1 MLAWLTMTGCAPG
14 SPPRATALP
23 ADRMVFMVMSAGGM
37 VPSVIYAMQS
47 PSLAM
52 YGDGR
57 VLTAVPG
64 PALQPV
70 PARYEVARIDPADV
84 QRFVAAAR
92 STGLLGGSTDFGAPR
107 MTDLATTTVLANGDG
122 EPAQVRVYALNQQ
135 FETGLTPAQRDAR
148 DRLRALI
155 AGAAAL
161 PAGAARQPY
170 SPDRVT
176 VYEPLPGRNEDP
188 ATAVWPGP
196 PLSDFMAPS
205 TTRRAAACG
214 ELTGPAAGA
223 VYQAAL
229 QNPGARWL
237 VDGATRVLA
246 VNPLPLE
253 GCG

>member
-14 SPPRATALP
+14 SPPRAAALP
-23 ADRMVFMVMSAGGM
+23 TDRMVFMVMSAGGM

-52 YGDGR
+52 FGDGR
-57 VLTAVPG
+57 VLTAIPA

-84 QRFVAAAR
+84 RQFVAAAR
-92 STGLLGGSTDFGAPR
+92 SGGLLGGGIDFGAPR
-107 MTDLATTTVLANGDG
+107 MTDLATTTVLANDDGD
-122 EPAQVRVYALNQQ
+122 PAQVRVYALNQQ

-155 AGAAAL
+155 ASAVAL
-161 PAGAARQPY
+161 PAGAPRQPF
-170 SPDRVT
+170 SPNRVT
-176 VYEPLPGRNEDP
+176 VLEPLPGRNDEP
-188 ATAVWPGP
+188 ARAVWPGP
-196 PLSDFMAPS
+196 PPSDFMTPS
-205 TTRRAAACG
+205 TARRSVACG

-223 VYQAAL
+223 VYQEAL

-237 VDGATRVLA
+237 VDGTTRVLA
-246 VNPLPLE
+246 VNPLALE
-253 GCG
+253 GCS

>member
-1 MLAWLTMTGCAPG
+1 MTGCAPG
-14 SPPRATALP
+14 STPRATALP

-57 VLTAVPG
+57 VLTVIPA

-70 PARYEVARIDPADV
+70 PARYEVARVDPADV
-84 QRFVAAAR
+84 QQFVAAAR
-92 STGLLGGSTDFGAPR
+92 SSGLLGGSIDFGAPR
-107 MTDLATTTVLANGDG
+107 MTDLATTTVLANDHG

-155 AGAAAL
+155 ASAAAL
-161 PAGAARQPY
+161 PGGAPRQPF
-170 SPDRVT
+170 SPERVT
-176 VYEPLPGRNEDP
+176 VHEPLPGRNDEP

-196 PLSDFMAPS
+196 PLSDFMNAS
-205 TTRRAAACG
+205 TARRAVACG

-237 VDGATRVLA
+237 VDGTTRVLA
-246 VNPLPLE
+246 VNPLPLA
-253 GCG
+253 GCS